1 MRVVGS
7 KRCSLDGLAMSVILE
22 AINLAGEPRKLAEYS
37 KAYLAPQLMEVACSV
52 ILSNEDKDSENE
64 IVTFLG
70 LARPAVRNILRATL
84 RK

>member
-37 KAYLAPQLMEVACSV
+37 KAYLAPQLNGGSLQRDSV
-52 ILSNEDKDSENE
+52 Q
-64 IVTFLG
+64 
-70 LARPAVRNILRATL
+70 RR
-84 RK
+84 